1 MEERRKNSPRSIL
14 LMLLSMAAALA
25 TIVLGWKYAE
35 RQYYVVSVLLI
46 IYFMI
51 PFFLMFEHRRPQ
63 ARELVVIAVLSAI
76 AVVSRVLFIWAP
88 NFKPL
93 IAIVIITAVAFGP
106 ESGFLTGA
114 LAAFVSNFI
123 FGQGAWTPWQMF
135 AYGISGFLAGVL
147 YQAGLLSKNRV
158 PLTVFGFLTTF
169 AIVGPILDT
178 CAIFLQPASLD
189 WDKMKLL
196 YLSGIPVNLVHA
208 TCVALTLLLF
218 SQPMFEKLDRIK
230 DKYGMMEG

>member
-1 MEERRKNSPRSIL
+1 MEERKSNTAKRVLR
-14 LMLLSMAAALA
+14 MLVAMAAALA
-25 TIVLGWKYAE
+25 TIYVAWKYAN

-46 IYFMI
+46 IYFMV
-51 PFFLMFEHRRPQ
+51 PFFLMFEQRRPQ

-93 IAIVIITAVAFGP
+93 VAIVIITGVAFGP

-135 AYGISGFLAGVL
+135 AYGLAGFLAGFL
-147 YQAGLLSKNRV
+147 YQAGILSKNRI
-158 PLTVFGFLTTF
+158 PLTVFGFLCTF
-169 AIVGPILDT
+169 LIVGPVLDT
-178 CAIFLQPASLD
+178 CALFLMTNELNISSAGTV
-189 WDKMKLL
+189 
-196 YLSGIPVNLVHA
+196 YLSGLPVNLVHA
-208 TCVALTLLLF
+208 SAVALTMFFF
-218 SQPMFEKLDRIK
+218 SRPMFEKLDRIRL
-230 DKYGMMEG
+230 KYGMLED

>member
-1 MEERRKNSPRSIL
+1 MERRKNSAKSIL
-14 LMLLSMAAALA
+14 RMLLAMLAAIV
-25 TIVLGWKYAE
+25 TIYLGWKYAE

-46 IYFMI
+46 IYFML
-51 PFFLMFEHRRPQ
+51 PFFLMFEQRRPQ

-93 IAIVIITAVAFGP
+93 VAIVIITGVAFGP

-135 AYGISGFLAGVL
+135 AYGLSGFLAGLL
-147 YQAGLLSKNRV
+147 YQAGILSKNRI
-158 PLTVFGFLTTF
+158 PLTVFGFLCTF
-169 AIVGPILDT
+169 LIVGPVLDT
-178 CAIFLQPASLD
+178 CAVFLQPAAID
-189 WDKMKLL
+189 WSKMKLL

-208 TCVALTLLLF
+208 SCVALTLLLF